1 MYNPKYSTFLFFIAS
16 VVLAFVLSAVACG
29 TLPGALQTSATPMAS
44 STPGILYRAPTY
56 AEITPGPKKQVPDL
70 STIIEVPPFPYS
82 SPLPPSLPSA
92 LDGLYSRR
100 VPFEGT
106 PVPCKRCAGYRLEGG
121 LWTLYLNKGVF
132 KVFQQD
138 TDFQAVGSFVASGN
152 HLTVFNDPF
161 CEEDLTMVGSYT
173 WEMDDN
179 SLTLST
185 IQDPCS
191 IGLRARNLTLTRW
204 TKTPIDPA
212 QRILACQ
219 PPNREAGITDHWKKP
234 PYCQQ

>member
-1 MYNPKYSTFLFFIAS
+1 MYNPKYSILYILVAS
-16 VVLAFVLSAVACG
+16 IVLAFLLSAAACG
-29 TLPGALQTSATPMAS
+29 LSPVSLQTSATPVAS
-44 STPGILYRAPTY
+44 TTPRTLYRAPTY
-56 AEITPGPKKQVPDL
+56 AEITPGPKKEVPDL

-82 SPLPPSLPSA
+82 LPLPPSVPSL

-121 LWTLYLNKGVF
+121 LWTLYLDKGVF

-138 TDFQAVGSFVASGN
+138 TDFQAVGSFVTAGN
-152 HLTVFNDPF
+152 RLTVFNDPF
-161 CEEDLTMVGSYT
+161 CEEDLTMVGTYT

-185 IQDPCS
+185 VQDSCS
-191 IGLRARNLTLTRW
+191 IGLRAKNLTLTRW
-204 TKTPIDPA
+204 IKTPIDPG
-212 QRILACQ
+212 QRALACQ